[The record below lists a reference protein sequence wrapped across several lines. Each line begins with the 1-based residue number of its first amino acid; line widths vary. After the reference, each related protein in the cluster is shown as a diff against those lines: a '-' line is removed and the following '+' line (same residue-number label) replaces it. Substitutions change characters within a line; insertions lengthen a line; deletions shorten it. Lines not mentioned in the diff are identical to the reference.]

1 MINEIYFIYLFIF
14 NKDIYKKPF
23 KNMKY
28 SQFLE
33 FNQLLEVNEAD
44 LNSWKA
50 SDIKLVKEADEPTDE
65 ARDLD
70 TLDTKKGNIIT
81 RKGRLRGSLNKQAK
95 KLMDGITQ
103 DVANKFLKPIKD
115 LKVQVYKKMA
125 EIGKGKQPK
134 EIVTALKM
142 DLQNIQKIQNK
153 QMDAIEKH
161 AQNVIDNNTK
171 KINAVIDKKGLR
183 DTVKADLQSYWGLL
197 TTQIMMNLLQKIATQ
212 DDNVI
217 AEVIKDQDILKA
229 ARQINAAL
237 NKPQRKKEAELKAE
251 NEKLKGEIKKRDE
264 SEAAIQK
271 TSSEEIPSAEPEKTE
286 IK

>member
-1 MINEIYFIYLFIF
+1 
-14 NKDIYKKPF
+14 
-23 KNMKY
+23 MKY

>member
-1 MINEIYFIYLFIF
+1 
-14 NKDIYKKPF
+14 
-23 KNMKY
+23 MKY
-28 SQFLE
+28 SQFLD
-33 FNQLLEVNEAD
+33 FNALLESNKTD
-44 LNSWKA
+44 LDSWKKTK
-50 SDIKLVKEADEPTDE
+50 DIRLVQEADEYQPAEAEKKDE
-65 ARDLD
+65 KKDLD
-70 TLDTKKGNIIT
+70 TLETKKGNIIT
-81 RKGRLRGSLNKQAK
+81 RKGRMRKSLNKQAK

-125 EIGKGKQPK
+125 EVGKGKQPK

-161 AQNVIDNNTK
+161 AQNSIDNNTK
-171 KINAVIDKKGLR
+171 KINAAIEKKGLK
-183 DTVKADLQSYWGLL
+183 DTTKADLQSYWSLL

-217 AEVIKDQDILKA
+217 AEVIKDPDILKA

-237 NKPQRKKEAELKAE
+237 NKPQNKKMAELKAE
-251 NEKLKGEIKKRDE
+251 NEKLKGEIKAKDE
-264 SEAAIQK
+264 AEKKAKKETMETPAEGGEK
-271 TSSEEIPSAEPEKTE
+271 PAEEVKTE
-286 IK
+286 ETK